1 VERGPVVRPKGAS
14 SKGLLQ
20 GSTKSLQR
28 DSEGGVAA
36 AGDGGG
42 GGGGGGMPRKIVL
55 RAEAAAAL
63 KEGLDVLGTRVEE
76 HAQMVERLRAS
87 RIKKNTPKKNTKK
100 FIILK
105 KKTAAFRR

>member
-1 VERGPVVRPKGAS
+1 MERGLVRPRGAS

-20 GSTKSLQR
+20 SSTKSLQR

-36 AGDGGG
+36 AGGGG
-42 GGGGGGMPRKIVL
+42 GGGGGGLPRHERKGVL

-87 RIKKNTPKKNTKK
+87 RIKKKNTEKK
-100 FIILK
+100 LQK
-105 KKTAAFRR
+105 NS

>member
-1 VERGPVVRPKGAS
+1 
-14 SKGLLQ
+14 
-20 GSTKSLQR
+20 
-28 DSEGGVAA
+28 
-36 AGDGGG
+36 
-42 GGGGGGMPRKIVL
+42 MPRKIVH

-87 RIKKNTPKKNTKK
+87 RIKKNTKKNTKK

>member
-1 VERGPVVRPKGAS
+1 MKRGPVRPRGAS

-20 GSTKSLQR
+20 SSTKSIYR

-36 AGDGGG
+36 AGGGG
-42 GGGGGGMPRKIVL
+42 AGGGGMLRKSVL

-87 RIKKNTPKKNTKK
+87 RV
-100 FIILK
+100 
-105 KKTAAFRR
+105 

>member
-1 VERGPVVRPKGAS
+1 VERGLVRPRGAS

-20 GSTKSLQR
+20 SSTKSLQR

-36 AGDGGG
+36 AG
-42 GGGGGGMPRKIVL
+42 GGGGGMPRHERKGVL
-55 RAEAAAAL
+55 RTEAAAAL
-63 KEGLDVLGTRVEE
+63 KEGLDVLGSRVEE

-87 RIKKNTPKKNTKK
+87 RIKKKILKKNTKK
-100 FIILK
+100 IIIFK